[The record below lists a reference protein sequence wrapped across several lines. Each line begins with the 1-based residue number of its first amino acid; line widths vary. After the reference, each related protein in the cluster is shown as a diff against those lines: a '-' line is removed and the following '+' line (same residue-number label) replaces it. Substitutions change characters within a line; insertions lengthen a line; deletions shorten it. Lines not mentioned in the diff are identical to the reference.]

1 MGRLSSALSS
11 LIKDLR
17 APQGRMQTLENRL
30 GRDERSELQTLESW
44 NAQQSPH
51 SASNPSQNPSHDPS
65 RDELLNYLGRLAND
79 YHLPRKVVYAV
90 AHAESDFNVNLVKK
104 NLARD
109 AKGHVKHDGHGN
121 LIIRSIDYGVMQV
134 NSGNINAGPV
144 KDAHGNKFV
153 ISDDVKSDWRANARA
168 GVALLAPAYHLA
180 QLEQGPG
187 ATMEDHAQQAYSQY
201 NSGKERLRERYLSEK
216 RDGMPKNDA
225 DRNFLRRYRET
236 SDKQK

>member
-1 MGRLSSALSS
+1 MAACKRS
-11 LIKDLR
+11 K
-17 APQGRMQTLENRL
+17 NRL
-30 GRDERSELQTLESW
+30 GRNERGELQTVESRD
-44 NAQQSPH
+44 ARQIPH
-51 SASNPSQNPSHDPS
+51 SASDPSQNASHDPS
-65 RDELLNYLGRLAND
+65 HDEVLNYLGRLADD
-79 YHLPRKVVYAV
+79 YHLPRKAVYAV
-90 AHAESDFNVNLVKK
+90 AHAESDFNVNLVKR

-109 AKGHVKHDGHGN
+109 AKGHVRHDAHGN
-121 LIIRSIDYGVMQV
+121 SIIRSIDYGVMQV

-168 GVALLAPAYHLA
+168 GVAILAPACHLA
-180 QLEQGPG
+180 ELEQGPG

-201 NSGKERLRERYLSEK
+201 NSGKERLRERYLNEK
-216 RDGMPKNDA
+216 RDGIPKNDA